1 MRWWLLRL
9 INGKIFIIL
18 RLTVNFFLLFWLFWL
33 CHDKLISPLRLWY
46 SYDLPPPTLHW
57 QSIFYT
63 LLSTLCWRRLTPSVP
78 IDIHVISPESYA
90 PPFFD
95 GWPLKD
101 IERKLKYIQV
111 ILDYDRSSWLRPQN
125 IINHWFSFAVIG
137 RWKYFLINF
146 FCHWSGWSISL
157 GRSR

>member
-33 CHDKLISPLRLWY
+33 CQDKVISPLRLC
-46 SYDLPPPTLHW
+46 DILTTPPPPKPSLAVNFL
-57 QSIFYT
+57 QSPLYT
-63 LLSTLCWRRLTPSVP
+63 LLETIDPLCSHWHPCDLPR
-78 IDIHVISPESYA
+78 I
-90 PPFFD
+90 PPFFN
-95 GWPLKD
+95 GWLLKD

>member
-1 MRWWLLRL
+1 MRWWRLRL

-33 CHDKLISPLRLWY
+33 CHDKVISPLRLC
-46 SYDLPPPTLHW
+46 DILTTPPPKPSLAVNFL
-57 QSIFYT
+57 QSPLYT
-63 LLSTLCWRRLTPSVP
+63 LLETIDPLCSHWHPCDLPR
-78 IDIHVISPESYA
+78 I
-90 PPFFD
+90 PPFFN
-95 GWPLKD
+95 GWLLKD

-111 ILDYDRSSWLRPQN
+111 ILDYNRSSWLRPQN
-125 IINHWFSFAVIG
+125 IINHWFSFAGIG